1 MVRVK
6 ANNKIKIKKKI
17 INLVQIKIQFKC
29 KSFISGIQRKT
40 KIKLKKISKISNKFR
55 ASNFNKKIM
64 NKNNQKMLLKKMQI
78 IILNKV
84 NKIKIIIN
92 KIRIIQI
99 HKMNIHQDQ
108 FLRMNKI

>member
-1 MVRVK
+1 MGLKDKKDKKSRRKKLKIIKKYWVRVVRVK
-6 ANNKIKIKKKI
+6 VN
-17 INLVQIKIQFKC
+17 
-29 KSFISGIQRKT
+29 
-40 KIKLKKISKISNKFR
+40 
-55 ASNFNKKIM
+55 
-64 NKNNQKMLLKKMQI
+64 
-78 IILNKV
+78 

>member
-1 MVRVK
+1 MV
-6 ANNKIKIKKKI
+6 
-17 INLVQIKIQFKC
+17 
-29 KSFISGIQRKT
+29 
-40 KIKLKKISKISNKFR
+40 
-55 ASNFNKKIM
+55 
-64 NKNNQKMLLKKMQI
+64 LKKMQI

-84 NKIKIIIN
+84 NKLKIIIN

>member
-40 KIKLKKISKISNKFR
+40 KIK
-55 ASNFNKKIM
+55 
-64 NKNNQKMLLKKMQI
+64 
-78 IILNKV
+78 
-84 NKIKIIIN
+84 
-92 KIRIIQI
+92 
-99 HKMNIHQDQ
+99 
-108 FLRMNKI
+108 